1 MRTTRGLDRLV
12 FFTDAVTAIAI
23 TLLVLPLVDSVTEAA
38 HAGLSAEQFIGN
50 NVAAIAGFALSFLVI
65 ARLWLAHHSTFEHVG
80 SYSRPLLLLNLF
92 WAFTV
97 VVLPLPTEM
106 VSQFRTSSVTV
117 GVYIGTM
124 AASSLTLTALTLL
137 IRKHPQLELEEN
149 PMPGREVFSSV
160 VSTIGFFIALIVGV
174 LVPAINFYALLIM
187 LLSVPLQWV
196 YDRRSGA
203 GRLAPGAQSS

>member
-12 FFTDAVTAIAI
+12 FFTDALTAIAI

-38 HAGLSAEQFIGN
+38 HARLSAEQFIGK

-65 ARLWLAHHSTFEHVG
+65 ARLWAAHHSTFEHVK

-97 VVLPLPTEM
+97 VVLPLPTET
-106 VSQFRTSSVTV
+106 VSQFRTSSVAV

-149 PMPGREVFSSV
+149 PVPGREVFSSAV
-160 VSTIGFFIALIVGV
+160 LAERGNDPGRLKHNPNHAAGGSAYGTLFIVSRAVSIVGAW
-174 LVPAINFYALLIM
+174 PI
-187 LLSVPLQWV
+187 
-196 YDRRSGA
+196 R
-203 GRLAPGAQSS
+203 